1 MQKNISR
8 QQHFRTQKN
17 SIIIDESTDIS
28 ATKVLAVVVRYF
40 DETKQDVTD
49 SLLKTIIV
57 ENGTVLSLYS
67 I

>member
-8 QQHFRTQKN
+8 QQNFRTQKN